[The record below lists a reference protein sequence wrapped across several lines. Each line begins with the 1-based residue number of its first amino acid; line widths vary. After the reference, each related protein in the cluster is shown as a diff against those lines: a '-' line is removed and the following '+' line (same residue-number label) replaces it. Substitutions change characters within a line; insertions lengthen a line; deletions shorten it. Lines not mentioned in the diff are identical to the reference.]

1 MDQDQLLTLIG
12 ILRRRGWVVAQAVL
26 IVAGIAAVVAARAP
40 EPPYVAT
47 ATLVYDLTDPGTRG
61 TDADPT
67 QDLAGPFLRRQA
79 QVLRGSAL
87 LSVAASTLTG
97 ETAASLRSAV
107 SVRVEDRDQYILL
120 RSEGPTPAQ
129 PTTRVIALAQ
139 AYVASDFNDITR
151 PLRDRADELRRQLE
165 SLEQRLTGI
174 NQRLA
179 SASARGE
186 DPALLEAQ
194 QNAALNEYSALFSSE
209 QRILNQI
216 ALQRKPMAI
225 LDAGTVT
232 RNAAPSPIRRGI
244 VGAVAGGVLGA
255 AVLAVW
261 ELLDRRIRSAE
272 QARRASGLPVLVEV
286 PRRRRRRRRTF
297 AMLDQPTTPAA
308 DAARRLRTVVQ
319 LHSRAQPVRTLAV
332 TSPDQIP
339 DRGLVSLDLAVA
351 MARAGIPTVL
361 VCADR
366 ADRRIESRLGLVG
379 RTGLAEAL
387 DLVADADL
395 DPVPEPGP
403 GADTGPSL
411 ETRLASMLGATEV
424 PGLHVLTAGQLGGDR
439 VSWTVD
445 PADGLLRRLADTAG
459 IVIVDCPPMG
469 AADAAPMTAAC
480 DGTLVVAT
488 CGQTGSAALQRCARQ
503 LALAASRPLGLVV
516 TRCDDRWTTVT
527 AAPEH
532 PGSLADGTPGR
543 TSDRPAAAVTA

>member
-12 ILRRRGWVVAQAVL
+12 ILRRRGWVVVQAVL
-26 IVAGIAAVVAARAP
+26 IVAAAAAVVAARAP

-87 LSVAASTLTG
+87 LSVAASTLPG

-107 SVRVEDRDQYILL
+107 SVRVEDRDRYILL
-120 RSEGPTPAQ
+120 RSEGPAPAQ

-139 AYVASDFNDITR
+139 TYVASDFNDITR

-179 SASARGE
+179 TATARGE

-194 QNAALNEYSALFSSE
+194 QTAALNEYSALFSSE

-216 ALQRKPMAI
+216 ALQRKPMSI

-232 RNAAPSPIRRGI
+232 RNAAPSPIRRGF
-244 VGAVAGGVLGA
+244 VGAVAGVVLGA
-255 AVLAVW
+255 AVLALW

-308 DAARRLRTVVQ
+308 DAARHLRTVVQ
-319 LHSRAQPVRTLAV
+319 LQGRAQPIRTLAV
-332 TSPDQIP
+332 TSADPLP
-339 DRGLVSLDLAVA
+339 DRGLLSLDLAVA

-366 ADRRIESRLGLVG
+366 ADRRIESRLGLAG

-387 DLVADADL
+387 DLVADGDLEAD
-395 DPVPEPGP
+395 G
-403 GADTGPSL
+403 GPSIQ
-411 ETRLASMLGATEV
+411 TRLAPLLGATEV
-424 PGLHVLTAGQLGGDR
+424 PGLRVLTAGLLGGDR

-445 PADGLLRRLADTAG
+445 PADDLLRWLTGEAA

-480 DGTLVVAT
+480 DATLVVAT
-488 CGQTGSAALQRCARQ
+488 CGQTSTAALQRCARQ
-503 LALAASRPLGLVV
+503 LALAASRPLGLAV

-527 AAPEH
+527 AAPEYA
-532 PGSLADGTPGR
+532 GSSSDRTPDRNPDR
-543 TSDRPAAAVTA
+543 TPDRPAETVTA